1 MEVEVLVTIV
11 LVEAVQVLN
20 VAGIGV
26 WVGKSELSLMIFVP
40 EGKLEYHL
48 EFTRLSQ
55 NQWTFG
61 RDAVPVRPLASGKRP
76 FTIDWSVT
84 FRGLVLNQYIAT

>member
-26 WVGKSELSLMIFVP
+26 WVGKSELRLMIFVP
-40 EGKLEYHL
+40 EGKLEYYL

-61 RDAVPVRPLASGKRP
+61 RNAVPV
-76 FTIDWSVT
+76 
-84 FRGLVLNQYIAT
+84 